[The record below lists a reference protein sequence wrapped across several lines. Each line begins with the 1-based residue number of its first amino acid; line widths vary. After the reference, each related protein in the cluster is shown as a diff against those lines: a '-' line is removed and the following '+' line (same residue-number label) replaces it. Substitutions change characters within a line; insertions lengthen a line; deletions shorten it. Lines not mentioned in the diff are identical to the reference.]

1 LHEKLKTGGRF
12 AATCQ
17 RWRHDAVQ
25 DLFNILLVDDDPTVI
40 GLLGSMLQECGRLR
54 FATSGA
60 DALRMARQSVPDLVL
75 LDIEMPGMSGFEV
88 CTAMKETPLLM
99 DVPIIFITGH
109 DDADHEVTGL
119 AMGATDFIVKPPRA
133 AQVVARVRM
142 HLRVKQLTDALRNAA
157 YIDGLTGIANRRQFE
172 ETIHREW
179 LRAQRV
185 GSPLSL
191 LMIDIDAFKS
201 YNDHYGHQAGDRC
214 LQAVAQSLKHA
225 VHRPADLSA
234 RYGGEEFAVLL
245 PDTDACGARFL
256 ALHLLQAVDV
266 MRLPH
271 ANSPASD
278 HVTVSIGVS
287 AFEDFALPRD
297 AQPLQHL
304 QVSVLVAAADQAL
317 YAAKAGGRHQARFL
331 GVHDLGMSDRA
342 VDLRLHHD
350 ELVPGAAAPA
360 P

>member
-1 LHEKLKTGGRF
+1 M
-12 AATCQ
+12 
-17 RWRHDAVQ
+17 Q
-25 DLFNILLVDDDPTVI
+25 DRFNILLVDDDPTVI
-40 GLLGSMLQECGRLR
+40 GLLGNMLQECGRLR

-60 DALRMARQSVPDLVL
+60 EALRLARQSVPDLVL

-88 CTAMKETPLLM
+88 CTAMKESPLLM

-109 DDADHEVTGL
+109 DDPEHEVTGF
-119 AMGATDFIVKPPRA
+119 AMGGSDFIVKPPRP

-142 HLRVKQLTDALRNAA
+142 HLRMKQLTDALRNAA
-157 YIDGLTGIANRRQFE
+157 YQDGLTGIANRRQFE
-172 ETIHREW
+172 ESMHREW

-185 GSPLSL
+185 GSPMSL

-214 LQAVAQSLKHA
+214 LQAVAQALKHA

-271 ANSPASD
+271 ADSPAAD

-287 AFEDFALPRD
+287 ACEDFVASPG
-297 AQPLQHL
+297 PLL
-304 QVSVLVAAADQAL
+304 QRLQQVPASALVAAADQAL
-317 YAAKAGGRHQARFL
+317 YAAKGAGRHQARFL
-331 GVHDLGMSDRA
+331 GVHDLGMPERA

-350 ELVPGAAAPA
+350 ELPGSAHAAGTSP
-360 P
+360 PG

>member
-1 LHEKLKTGGRF
+1 
-12 AATCQ
+12 
-17 RWRHDAVQ
+17 
-25 DLFNILLVDDDPTVI
+25 
-40 GLLGSMLQECGRLR
+40 
-54 FATSGA
+54 
-60 DALRMARQSVPDLVL
+60 
-75 LDIEMPGMSGFEV
+75 
-88 CTAMKETPLLM
+88 
-99 DVPIIFITGH
+99 
-109 DDADHEVTGL
+109 
-119 AMGATDFIVKPPRA
+119 
-133 AQVVARVRM
+133 
-142 HLRVKQLTDALRNAA
+142 
-157 YIDGLTGIANRRQFE
+157 
-172 ETIHREW
+172 
-179 LRAQRV
+179 
-185 GSPLSL
+185 
-191 LMIDIDAFKS
+191 
-201 YNDHYGHQAGDRC
+201 
-214 LQAVAQSLKHA
+214 
-225 VHRPADLSA
+225 LSA

-331 GVHDLGMSDRA
+331 GVHDLGMPDRA

>member
-1 LHEKLKTGGRF
+1 
-12 AATCQ
+12 
-17 RWRHDAVQ
+17 
-25 DLFNILLVDDDPTVI
+25 
-40 GLLGSMLQECGRLR
+40 
-54 FATSGA
+54 
-60 DALRMARQSVPDLVL
+60 
-75 LDIEMPGMSGFEV
+75 
-88 CTAMKETPLLM
+88 
-99 DVPIIFITGH
+99 
-109 DDADHEVTGL
+109 
-119 AMGATDFIVKPPRA
+119 
-133 AQVVARVRM
+133 
-142 HLRVKQLTDALRNAA
+142 
-157 YIDGLTGIANRRQFE
+157 
-172 ETIHREW
+172 
-179 LRAQRV
+179 V

-331 GVHDLGMSDRA
+331 GVHDLGMPDRA

-350 ELVPGAAAPA
+350 ELVPGAAATA